1 VAGLFSKASVVVG
14 SISPFIFGNWF
25 IAHCSQK
32 SKHELSLFTHLER
45 SSPNRR
51 HRELLSS
58 PV

>member
-45 SSPNRR
+45 SSPNSR